1 MFGDMTDFD
10 FERAI
15 ERRGTGCAK
24 WDDAPRLYGSPD
36 VLPLWVA
43 DMDFAAPPPV
53 LDALRAQL
61 EHGVYGY
68 PASRHDDV
76 VAALAGWL
84 ERRHGWKV
92 PHEWIV
98 FAPGVVPALKNAL
111 DAFTDE
117 GDEILI
123 QPPVYHPFFDLGRSE
138 GRILSECPLVER
150 AGRWEI
156 DFDAF
161 EAKAQTAEAFVLC
174 NPHNPVGRAWTRQE
188 LTTLAGICARTGTCV
203 LSDEIHADLV
213 YSPAVHTPLAALEI
227 LDPDRIAT
235 FVAPSKT
242 FNLAGLNISAAIIP
256 DEAMRR
262 KFTGLFRTRGIPCHN
277 APGLAAMEAAYA
289 RGDAWLDALLVHLR
303 DNSRHLADFAR
314 DRWPGVVPNLPE
326 ATYLSW
332 LDCRALGRTEAELVK
347 LFTGKGLVGLNR
359 GGMFGEAGRG
369 WMRLNFGTTRAILDE
384 ALERVARAL
393 ESERKV

>member
-1 MFGDMTDFD
+1 MNDFD
-10 FERAI
+10 FDRAI

-24 WDDAPRLYGSPD
+24 WDDAPRLFGSPD
-36 VLPLWVA
+36 VLPMWVA

-53 LDALRAQL
+53 LEALREQL

-68 PASRHDDV
+68 PASRHEHV
-76 VAALAGWL
+76 VAALASWL
-84 ERRHGWKV
+84 ERRHGWKI

-123 QPPVYHPFFDLGRSE
+123 QPPVYHPFFELGRTE
-138 GRILSECPLVER
+138 GRVLSECPLVER

-161 EAKAQTAEAFVLC
+161 EAKAQTAEAFLFC
-174 NPHNPVGRAWTRQE
+174 NPHNPVGRAWTKQE
-188 LTTLAGICARTGTCV
+188 LTTLAQICVRTGTLV

-213 YSPAVHTPLAALEI
+213 FAPAVHTPLAALGI
-227 LDPDRIAT
+227 LDPTRIAT

-256 DEAMRR
+256 DRAMRR
-262 KFTGLFRTRGIPCHN
+262 KFTDLFAKRGTPCTN
-277 APGLAAMEAAYA
+277 APGLAAMHAAYA
-289 RGDAWLDALLVHLR
+289 HGDAWLDALMAHLA
-303 DNSRHLADFAR
+303 DNSRHLVEFAR
-314 DRWPGVVPNLPE
+314 ERWPGVVPNLPE

-332 LDCRALGRTEAELVK
+332 MDCRALQLPEAELVK
-347 LFTGKGLVGLNR
+347 LFSLKARVGLNR
-359 GGMFGEAGRG
+359 GGMFGDAGRG
-369 WMRLNFGTTRAILDE
+369 WMRLNFGTTRANLNE
-384 ALERVARAL
+384 ALERIARAL
-393 ESERKV
+393 EAP